1 MIVHC
6 VYSLS
11 LFPQYRHLGNFPC
24 LCRFSYFK
32 EELRKCPS
40 WPTSPCRY
48 KPLLASNHFFKLAGA
63 KGFEHSSRGPAF
75 LAVLAPQCHCTEES
89 PPGPEIQLHP
99 HHGARAPGKILIY
112 LLASLTATFS
122 RGGIANG
129 PPARML
135 HPSLLLF
142 PTPSD
147 GDAGWLLPSK
157 ARVVAVSRQGRHLSR
172 LTFRYR
178 EKKSLLWGW

>member
-40 WPTSPCRY
+40 WPTNPCRY

-75 LAVLAPQCHCTEES
+75 LAVLAPQCHWTEES

-112 LLASLTATFS
+112 LLASLTVTFS

-142 PTPSD
+142 PTPLD

-178 EKKSLLWGW
+178 GKKSLLWGW